1 MIPDNHHQIFSPV
14 AQILLDLQN
23 DVAKNQKIKQAEAEL
38 GQAQPKLRLRLKL
51 EDFN

>member
-1 MIPDNHHQIFSPV
+1 MCKTQ
-14 AQILLDLQN
+14 
-23 DVAKNQKIKQAEAEL
+23 KNVFEPFPNTKNWLIGPKKTKKKQQAEVEL